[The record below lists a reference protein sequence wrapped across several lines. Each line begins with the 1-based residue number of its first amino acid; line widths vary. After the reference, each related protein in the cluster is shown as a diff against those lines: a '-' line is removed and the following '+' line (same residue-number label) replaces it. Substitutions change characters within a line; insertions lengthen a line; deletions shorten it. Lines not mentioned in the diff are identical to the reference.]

1 MLNEQLKSHLLN
13 LYNMVLADDTV
24 KPEELVKLYQIA
36 KRHGIGED
44 EFNTILMS
52 PSQFVMPD
60 DLEGKIRCLYE
71 LVEIILA
78 DGEVANNEMIVLKR
92 FCTRFGFNES
102 NVDAIADYLI
112 ESVRQE
118 KSIPQI
124 LNEINA

>member
-36 KRHGIGED
+36 KRHGIGEE
-44 EFNTILMS
+44 EFNKILMS

-71 LVEIILA
+71 LTEIILA
-78 DGEVANNEMIVLKR
+78 DGEVADNEMSVLKR
-92 FCTRFGFNES
+92 FCSRFGFNES

-118 KSIPQI
+118 KSISQI
-124 LNEINA
+124 MNEINA